1 MKQKNGLMAAIIT
14 AALAS
19 PAYAAEI
26 PVTFS
31 GGVEVE
37 AGTSENYGGVT
48 TTDIVLAKVEMAID
62 AELNDRVSAHIAY
75 LYEDDATALDEGTI
89 TLKFNDTTSLIAG
102 HAYVPFGDFSSYM
115 VSDPLTLALGETSED
130 VLMLSMESGKVSGS
144 VYTFNGDADEISEAP
159 NDDALS
165 FGANIGYTTDDI
177 WMGVSY
183 ISNIADTN
191 GLQDPGNTI
200 DSAVAGMGVYFGMNI
215 NRFSIIAEHV
225 AAMESFTNGDSLAG
239 NTVVNEETPTATN
252 MEVAFNMNDAAIIA
266 VAYQMTD
273 EADFLGLPETATSI
287 AVSFDVMEAA
297 GVGIEYRTSENYD
310 GDTDSVLTV
319 KLAVEF

>member
-1 MKQKNGLMAAIIT
+1 
-14 AALAS
+14 
-19 PAYAAEI
+19 
-26 PVTFS
+26 
-31 GGVEVE
+31 
-37 AGTSENYGGVT
+37 
-48 TTDIVLAKVEMAID
+48 
-62 AELNDRVSAHIAY
+62 
-75 LYEDDATALDEGTI
+75 
-89 TLKFNDTTSLIAG
+89 
-102 HAYVPFGDFSSYM
+102 
-115 VSDPLTLALGETSED
+115 
-130 VLMLSMESGKVSGS
+130 
-144 VYTFNGDADEISEAP
+144 
-159 NDDALS
+159 
-165 FGANIGYTTDDI
+165 
-177 WMGVSY
+177 
-183 ISNIADTN
+183 
-191 GLQDPGNTI
+191 
-200 DSAVAGMGVYFGMNI
+200 MGVYFGMNI